1 MADGKFSAAVISDA
15 CISLTGLCIDIETVS
30 FPLHWNWWDTSTR
43 RTIFTLYFG
52 RQTETPN
59 SLPQITSPA
68 VDQGVRKSSGNILF
82 SLLREGAGS
91 VGENAVGRLSWVPLT
106 VGGLSWLALVFSW
119 GYHQLKSFSGLIHR
133 RIINRR
139 LQGFPSNF
147 LRGKPWV
154 RFVRGL
160 S

>member
-1 MADGKFSAAVISDA
+1 MYFANRPVYW
-15 CISLTGLCIDIETVS
+15 
-30 FPLHWNWWDTSTR
+30 HWNSFIPLALKLMRHFHPSDYIYLVFWTANWNSQFPATDHITCGGSGSEKKQRKHPVQLTER
-43 RTIFTLYFG
+43 RSWFSWRKCCWTI
-52 RQTETPN
+52 
-59 SLPQITSPA
+59 
-68 VDQGVRKSSGNILF
+68 K
-82 SLLREGAGS
+82 LR
-91 VGENAVGRLSWVPLT
+91 VPLT